1 MGNSFIDDQE
11 KMLDFFFLSRSE
23 FLQSYSYLTQDDY
36 KATEHDIINK
46 LQYCNQDWYDN
57 DPNRDERTLREIVF
71 RIMVIDWLN
80 DPEKKNNEYQRGK
93 WLTPYGSYSYRITT
107 YQCSLCGYKTDTNS
121 NYCPSCGAR
130 MREKIGGKT

>member
-36 KATEHDIINK
+36 RDTECDVINK
-46 LQYCNQDWYDN
+46 FKYWEQEQYD
-57 DPNRDERTLREIVF
+57 DEPDVDGRTLYKMILEV
-71 RIMVIDWLN
+71 VAIDRLN
-80 DPEKKNNEYQRGK
+80 DPEKKSNEYRRGK

-121 NYCPSCGAR
+121 NYCPACGAR
-130 MREKIGGKT
+130 MRETIGGRT